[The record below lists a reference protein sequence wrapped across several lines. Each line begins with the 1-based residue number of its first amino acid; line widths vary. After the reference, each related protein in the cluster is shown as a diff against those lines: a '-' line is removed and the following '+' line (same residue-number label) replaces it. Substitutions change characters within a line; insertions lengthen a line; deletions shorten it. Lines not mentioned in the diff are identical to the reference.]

1 MKTKFKKKN
10 PAWDLS
16 RDQPGQNT
24 WYQADKKCDQTDMVW
39 DQVHCPED
47 TLIFASRNPRTSKDL
62 DPSHQ
67 PSLLPSLH
75 MSPHALLFLTICS
88 DAAYLCSLT
97 ITKYIY
103 LHSSLHRLPRTSGD
117 PKKNNCRM
125 MGEYFLQKQELR
137 TLVNFRVKFPSE
149 NIKHKSDN
157 KTKLSCHI
165 SLFQIYTGL
174 YSRETNFSSLA
185 SHYPFIF
192 LSFFLISGFCLFCF
206 FGFIWFCFFLTP
218 LLAYAVYP
226 RESLLIPA

>member
-1 MKTKFKKKN
+1 
-10 PAWDLS
+10 
-16 RDQPGQNT
+16 
-24 WYQADKKCDQTDMVW
+24 MVW

-125 MGEYFLQKQELR
+125 MGEYFFQKQELR
-137 TLVNFRVKFPSE
+137 TPVNFRVKFPSE
-149 NIKHKSDN
+149 NIKHKSDS